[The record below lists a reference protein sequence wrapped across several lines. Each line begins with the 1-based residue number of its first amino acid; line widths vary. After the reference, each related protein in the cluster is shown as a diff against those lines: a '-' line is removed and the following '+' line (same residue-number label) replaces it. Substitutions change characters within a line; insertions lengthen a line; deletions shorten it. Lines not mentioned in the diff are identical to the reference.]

1 MADRPPLILVDG
13 SSYLF
18 RAFHALPPLTNK
30 AGEPTGAMLGVI
42 NMLRRLLDTYKPT
55 HMGVVFDAKGK
66 TFRNE
71 MYTEYKA
78 TRPPMPDELRAQ
90 ISPLHEMIR
99 AMGLPLLSVVG
110 VEADDVIG
118 TLARQAT
125 ESKRRVV
132 ISTSDKDLAQLVNE
146 HVTLIDTMSNKTY
159 DIDGVIEKFGVPPNR
174 IIDYLALVGDKSD
187 NIPGVVKCGP
197 KTAVKWLDL
206 YDNFEGVIANAEEV
220 KGKIGENLRE
230 ALPTLPLSYD
240 LATIKLDVE
249 LEESL
254 DSLNIKEA
262 DTKTLRP
269 MLERYQFRAWLNE
282 LDGKSTAPSGGTA
295 PEVPKPEKVE
305 KRDYQIISS
314 KSVLNKWIKRI
325 EEKGVFAFDTETT
338 SINYMDAEV
347 VGLSFAVDVGEAA
360 YLPLAHDYDGV
371 QAQLDRDE
379 VLEKF
384 KPLLESEQIKKIG
397 QNLKYDRNVLL
408 NHDIDL
414 RGIEHDTMLQSYV
427 CDASANRHDLDVL
440 AKKYLDLKTTHFE
453 DIAGK
458 GVKQLSFNQIE
469 IEPAA
474 DYAAEDADVALQL
487 HNQLSKIVDAEPA
500 LVKVYREIEMPLLN
514 VLSTIERNGVMV
526 DAKVLQEQGD
536 EIAQKIKAIEALAYE
551 DAGQEFNLG
560 SSKQIGELLY
570 EVKGIPVVRKTPK
583 GQPSTAEEVLEQLAV
598 DYPLPKLILEYR
610 SLSKLKSTYTDKLPQ
625 QINAK
630 TGRVHTS
637 YHQAV
642 ASTGRLSSSDPN
654 LQNIPIRTHEGRRIR
669 EAFIAPKGYQLLA
682 ADYSQIE
689 LRIMAH
695 LSGDESLLTAFEN
708 GDDIHSA
715 TAAEVFSAA
724 IDKVDADQRRAAKA
738 INFGLIYGMSAF
750 GLARQ
755 LDISRTD
762 AQQYI
767 NLYFERYP
775 GVKRYMDST
784 RLNAKHQGYVETVFG
799 RRLYLPDINSSR
811 YQMRQ
816 YAERIAIN
824 APMQGTAADIIK
836 RAMIDVDQW
845 LTTDKVDAKVIMQV
859 HDELVLEVKKKDIK
873 KVSEKLNNIMVAAGK
888 LTIPL
893 EVEIGVGDNWQEAH

>member
-1 MADRPPLILVDG
+1 
-13 SSYLF
+13 
-18 RAFHALPPLTNK
+18 
-30 AGEPTGAMLGVI
+30 
-42 NMLRRLLDTYKPT
+42 
-55 HMGVVFDAKGK
+55 
-66 TFRNE
+66 
-71 MYTEYKA
+71 
-78 TRPPMPDELRAQ
+78 
-90 ISPLHEMIR
+90 
-99 AMGLPLLSVVG
+99 
-110 VEADDVIG
+110 
-118 TLARQAT
+118 
-125 ESKRRVV
+125 
-132 ISTSDKDLAQLVNE
+132 
-146 HVTLIDTMSNKTY
+146 
-159 DIDGVIEKFGVPPNR
+159 
-174 IIDYLALVGDKSD
+174 
-187 NIPGVVKCGP
+187 
-197 KTAVKWLDL
+197 
-206 YDNFEGVIANAEEV
+206 
-220 KGKIGENLRE
+220 
-230 ALPTLPLSYD
+230 
-240 LATIKLDVE
+240 
-249 LEESL
+249 
-254 DSLNIKEA
+254 
-262 DTKTLRP
+262 
-269 MLERYQFRAWLNE
+269 
-282 LDGKSTAPSGGTA
+282 
-295 PEVPKPEKVE
+295 
-305 KRDYQIISS
+305 
-314 KSVLNKWIKRI
+314 
-325 EEKGVFAFDTETT
+325 
-338 SINYMDAEV
+338 MDAEI
-347 VGLSFAVDVGEAA
+347 VGLSFAVEVGEAA
-360 YLPLAHDYDGV
+360 YLPLSHDYEG
-371 QAQLDRDE
+371 APTQLKRDE
-379 VLEKF
+379 VLEIF
-384 KPLLESEQIKKIG
+384 KPLLESEKLKKIG

-408 NHDIDL
+408 NHGIDL

-440 AKKYLDLKTTHFE
+440 AKKYLDIKTTHFE
-453 DIAGK
+453 EIAGK
-458 GVKQLSFNQIE
+458 GAKQLTFNQIE
-469 IEPAA
+469 LEAAA

-487 HNQLSKIVDAEPA
+487 HNQLSRVVGAEPA
-500 LVKVYREIEMPLLN
+500 IEKVYREIEMPLLN

-526 DAKVLQEQGD
+526 DADLLKIQSN
-536 EIAQKIKAIEALAYE
+536 EIEEKIASIEKIAHE

-570 EVKGIPVVRKTPK
+570 EVKGMPVIRKTPK
-583 GQPSTAEEVLEQLAV
+583 GQPSTAEDVLEQLAA

-669 EAFIAPKGYQLLA
+669 EAFVAPKGYQLLA

-695 LSGDESLLTAFEN
+695 LSADESLLSAFEN

-715 TAAEVFSAA
+715 TAAEVFSSD
-724 IDKVDADQRRAAKA
+724 IDQVDADQRRAAKA

-816 YAERIAIN
+816 YAERTAIN

-836 RAMIDVDQW
+836 RAMIEADQW
-845 LTTDKVDAKVIMQV
+845 LQKDKVDAKVIMQV
-859 HDELVLEVKKKDIK
+859 HDELVLEVKKKDVK
-873 KVSEKLNNIMVAAGK
+873 KVTEQLTEIMVNAGK
-888 LTIPL
+888 LAVPL
-893 EVEIGVGDNWQEAH
+893 EVEVGVGDNWQEAH